1 MNMTSHS
8 KKSDEAANLWSGRF
22 IACLLLLFYL
32 VPAIA
37 TEVKPGA
44 SLGAKSSEAPEW
56 FKESFLEF
64 EEDIAEA
71 GAEGKRVMLYFHQ
84 ESCPYCARLV
94 KESFNDPQTEAY
106 MRKHFDAI
114 TINMWGDRD
123 VVTVGGQQFTEKA
136 FSAALRVQYTPT
148 LLFLD
153 ERGRQALRLDG
164 YYPHDQFLAA
174 LRYVAEHREGKISF
188 SSYMLDQQKPSSAN
202 LIDEQFFISTDRL
215 DKLSAQSEGP
225 LAVYFESGDCEN
237 CQILHQR
244 ILADRATRQLVVKM
258 QNVQFDINADA
269 KVVTPGGKQ
278 MELKQWVRE
287 LGIVYTP
294 SVVFFDASG
303 VEVMRIGA
311 FMKTFHF
318 QSVYDYVLQK
328 AYLSEPSFQRYIA
341 ERAEKIRESGFDT
354 NIWGYESTHN

>member
-8 KKSDEAANLWSGRF
+8 KQPDAAANLWPGRL

-32 VPAIA
+32 LPAIA

-71 GAEGKRVMLYFHQ
+71 SAANKRVMLYFHQ
-84 ESCPYCARLV
+84 DSCPYCARLV

-123 VVTVGGQQFTEKA
+123 VITVGGQQFTEKA
-136 FSAALRVQYTPT
+136 FAAALRVQYTPT

-164 YYPHDQFLAA
+164 YYPRDQFLAA
-174 LRYVAEHREGKISF
+174 LRYVAEHQEGRVSF
-188 SSYMLDQQKPSSAN
+188 SSYMLDQQKSSSAS
-202 LIDEQFFISTDRL
+202 LIDEAFFISTDRL
-215 DKLSAQSEGP
+215 DKLLAQSDRP

-237 CQILHQR
+237 CEILHRR
-244 ILADRATRQLVVKM
+244 ILADPATRQLVVEM
-258 QNVQFDINADA
+258 QNVQFDINSNA
-269 KVVTPGGKQ
+269 KIVTPGGKQ
-278 MELKQWVRE
+278 IELKQWIRE

-341 ERAEKIRESGFDT
+341 ERAEKIREAGFDT

>member
-1 MNMTSHS
+1 MTSHS
-8 KKSDEAANLWSGRF
+8 KQYKETASLWSGQAVVF
-22 IACLLLLFYL
+22 LLLLFYL

-44 SLGAKSSEAPEW
+44 SLGAKASEAPEW

-71 GAEGKRVMLYFHQ
+71 GAAGKRVMLYFHQ
-84 ESCPYCARLV
+84 DSCPYCARLV

-114 TINMWGDRD
+114 TINMWGDRE
-123 VVTVGGQQFTEKA
+123 VITVGGQQFSEKE

-153 ERGRQALRLDG
+153 ERGQQALRLDG
-164 YYPHDQFLAA
+164 YYPRDQFLAA
-174 LRYVAEHREGKISF
+174 LRYVAEHQEGRVSF

-202 LIDEQFFISTDRL
+202 LIDEAFFISTYRL
-215 DKLSAQSEGP
+215 DELSAQSDGP
-225 LAVYFESGDCEN
+225 MAVFFESGDCDN

-244 ILADRATRQLVVKM
+244 ILADAATRQLVVKM
-258 QNVQFDINADA
+258 QNVQFDINSNA
-269 KVVTPGGKQ
+269 KIITPDGKQ

-294 SVVFFDASG
+294 SVVFFDTSG
-303 VEVMRIGA
+303 IEVMRIGA

-318 QSVYDYVLQK
+318 QSVYDYVLEK

-341 ERAEKIRESGFDT
+341 ERAEKIREAGFDT
-354 NIWGYESTHN
+354 NIWGYESIHN